1 MREEE
6 EEEEE
11 QKKKEKEKEK
21 EKKKKKGSLLMGIDL
36 MFVFTKVSTK
46 SLYKF
51 NIFIFRSH

>member
-1 MREEE
+1 MR

-11 QKKKEKEKEK
+11 QKKKKEK
-21 EKKKKKGSLLMGIDL
+21 EKKKKGSLLIGIDV